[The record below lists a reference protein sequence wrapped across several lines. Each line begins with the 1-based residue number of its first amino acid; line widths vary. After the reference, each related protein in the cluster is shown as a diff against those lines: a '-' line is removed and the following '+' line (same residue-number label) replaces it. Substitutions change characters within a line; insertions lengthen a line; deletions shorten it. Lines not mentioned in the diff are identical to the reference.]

1 MAYRGRVGSTLG
13 GALFSTEGS
22 GAMRVA
28 LRSTYPAFP
37 RQTPEDGPMPGSPLA
52 QEPPADDSPS
62 QAWIRDW
69 VDFLTEM
76 LPLILPVVVIL
87 IGIVL
92 IFKAKS
98 GIGQVIIFG
107 IGAALV
113 FLLLT
118 NLQAVAD
125 FFGNELPIDAPS
137 SSEE

>member
-1 MAYRGRVGSTLG
+1 ML
-13 GALFSTEGS
+13 
-22 GAMRVA
+22 
-28 LRSTYPAFP
+28 P
-37 RQTPEDGPMPGSPLA
+37 PLA
-52 QEPPADDSPS
+52 QDPPADDTPS

-98 GIGQVIIFG
+98 GIGQVIIFA

-118 NLQAVAD
+118 NLESVAN
-125 FFGNELPIDAPS
+125 FFGNELPIEELPS
-137 SSEE
+137 SQAD

>member
-1 MAYRGRVGSTLG
+1 LEAGVL
-13 GALFSTEGS
+13 
-22 GAMRVA
+22 
-28 LRSTYPAFP
+28 P
-37 RQTPEDGPMPGSPLA
+37 PLA
-52 QEPPADDSPS
+52 QDPPADDSPS

-118 NLQAVAD
+118 NLETVAN
-125 FFGNELPIDAPS
+125 FFGNELPFEEELPS
-137 SSEE
+137 SQGD

>member
-1 MAYRGRVGSTLG
+1 ML
-13 GALFSTEGS
+13 
-22 GAMRVA
+22 
-28 LRSTYPAFP
+28 P
-37 RQTPEDGPMPGSPLA
+37 PLA

-76 LPLILPVVVIL
+76 LPLILPVVVVIL
-87 IGIVL
+87 VGILL

-107 IGAALV
+107 VGAALV

-118 NLQAVAD
+118 NLEAVAD
-125 FFGNELPIDAPS
+125 FFGNELPFEPPQT
-137 SSEE
+137 SEGD

>member
-1 MAYRGRVGSTLG
+1 LEAGVL
-13 GALFSTEGS
+13 
-22 GAMRVA
+22 
-28 LRSTYPAFP
+28 
-37 RQTPEDGPMPGSPLA
+37 SPLA

-87 IGIVL
+87 VGIVL

-98 GIGQVIIFG
+98 GIGQVIVFG

-118 NLQAVAD
+118 NLEAVAD
-125 FFGNELPIDAPS
+125 FFGNELPFEAES
-137 SSEE
+137 SGQGE

>member
-1 MAYRGRVGSTLG
+1 ML
-13 GALFSTEGS
+13 
-22 GAMRVA
+22 
-28 LRSTYPAFP
+28 P
-37 RQTPEDGPMPGSPLA
+37 PLA

-76 LPLILPVVVIL
+76 LQLILPVVVIL

-92 IFKAKS
+92 IFKAKN

-118 NLQAVAD
+118 NLEAVAS
-125 FFGNELPIDAPS
+125 FFGNELPFSEELPS
-137 SSEE
+137 SQGD